1 MAQRAPR
8 GPRIWQFGA
17 RAARARIA
25 EMRRPKARAGVW
37 LATGGGAHQQ
47 RAAAVHSNCFI
58 MAPSVTTRLRLP
70 TPPQLLQRISVRH
83 VRSCPGPGANAV
95 FVARA
100 SNPDEFPDEFPDS
113 LGAWA
118 RGPGTARRGTTWG
131 RARCSAPHNDPQI
144 LQYCA
149 RAACA
154 HSGNAAPQGARG
166 HMAGAPK
173 PAAPADLKGA
183 CARPMIRS
191 SGLSAEVVG
200 SLLSA
205 RIPQEHCNS
214 GLLPDG

>member
-25 EMRRPKARAGVW
+25 EMRRPKARVGVW

-47 RAAAVHSNCFI
+47 RAAAVHSNSFI

-113 LGAWA
+113 LGAGPGGRERRGAALPGAA
-118 RGPGTARRGTTWG
+118 RGAAHPTTTLKYCSIVRAQRVRTAEMRR
-131 RARCSAPHNDPQI
+131 PK
-144 LQYCA
+144 A
-149 RAACA
+149 RAGTWLA
-154 HSGNAAPQGARG
+154 HPN
-166 HMAGAPK
+166 
-173 PAAPADLKGA
+173 
-183 CARPMIRS
+183 RP
-191 SGLSAEVVG
+191 L
-200 SLLSA
+200 
-205 RIPQEHCNS
+205 QQT
-214 GLLPDG
+214 